1 MFKNFFYIF
10 TLFFFF
16 NFSHAEIIEKIEI
29 TGNDRVSDSTIKVY
43 GEIDLNQ
50 KNDLDQNDLNLIIK
64 KLYDTD
70 FFEDI
75 QAIIEN
81 NILKIKVAEYKIIND
96 LVIEGEKANK
106 IKDFIKENI
115 YSRPNA
121 SFIKNRVNND
131 INTIKEIYSTLGFNF
146 TDIEADVVSIDDR
159 RLNLIFSISKGNR
172 TKISKINFIGE
183 KKFKDRRLKDI
194 IVSEEAKFWKVLTK
208 NVYLNFENINL
219 DKRLLTNYYKSSGY
233 YDVQILSE
241 NAEIDKVNNSIE
253 ITYTINAGQRY
264 IINKIETKVDPVL
277 NKEIFLAMRGEY
289 EELIGQYYSPFKIKR
304 LLTSLDALIANQ
316 DLQFI
321 EHSVSETIEDDK
333 ISIKINIFEGS
344 KELIERIDIVG
355 NTITEEGVIR
365 GDLLVDEGDPM
376 NNLKLSKSISRL
388 KARNI
393 FAKVN
398 SKVSEGSSSS
408 LKKVKISVEEKPT
421 GEISAGAGVGTTGGL
436 FGFNISE
443 NNWLGRGVKLSTSI
457 QVDEESFRGGIDYAN
472 PNYNFSNNLLGFNI
486 SSEKTDKPDSGY
498 ENSIYS
504 AGIRTR
510 FEQYKDIY
518 LSPSL
523 NLSHDDLRVM
533 DNASASLKKQAG
545 SYTDLMFNYGLQS
558 DKRDRAF
565 QPTSGYSAFFGQ
577 GIPLFSDAAYLQNTL
592 SFSNY
597 TEITPN
603 IIGAVKFFSTFVDG
617 INEDVRLSKRVT
629 LPSSKMRGFA
639 RNKIGPKDGNDH
651 IGGNRAVALN
661 IEAALPNFLPQAS
674 NTDIALFLDA
684 GNVWGVDYDSSIDE
698 SNKLRSSFGL
708 AASYLSPIGPLSFT
722 FSQDLSKASTD
733 STESFNF
740 SLGTTF

>member
-1 MFKNFFYIF
+1 MIKKIFYIF
-10 TLFFFF
+10 IFFSYSILA
-16 NFSHAEIIEKIEI
+16 NAEIVEKIEI
-29 TGNDRVSDSTIKVY
+29 SGNDRVSESTIKVY
-43 GEIDLNQ
+43 GEIDLKK
-50 KNDLDQNDLNLIIK
+50 KNNLDQNDLNLIIK
-64 KLYDTD
+64 KLYETD

-75 QAIIEN
+75 QAVIEN
-81 NILKIKVAEYKIIND
+81 NILKLKLVEYKIIND
-96 LVIEGEKANK
+96 LIIEGEKAKK
-106 IKDFIKENI
+106 IREFITDNI
-115 YSRPNA
+115 YSRPNS
-121 SFIKNRVNND
+121 SFIKSKINND
-131 INTIKEIYSTLGFNF
+131 TNIIKEIYSSLGFNF
-146 TDIEADVVSIDDR
+146 TEVDANTVTIDNR
-159 RLNLIFSISKGNR
+159 RVNLIFSIEKGDR
-172 TKISKINFIGE
+172 TKISKINFIGD
-183 KKFKDRRLKDI
+183 KKIKDRRLRDI
-194 IVSEEAKFWKVLTK
+194 IVSEESKFWKFLTK
-208 NVYLNFENINL
+208 NVYLNFDNINL

-241 NAEIDKVNNSIE
+241 NAEINKDENSIE
-253 ITYTINAGQRY
+253 ITYSINAGKRY
-264 IINKIETKVDPVL
+264 IINKIETDVDPVL
-277 NKEIFLAMRGEY
+277 NKEVFLQLKKDY
-289 EELIGQYYSPFKIKR
+289 ENLIGQYYSPFKIKKV
-304 LLTSLDALIANQ
+304 LSSLDSLIASQ

-321 EHSVSETIEDDK
+321 EHSVSETIDK
-333 ISIKINIFEGS
+333 DNISIKIKIFEGS

-376 NNLKLSKSISRL
+376 NILKLNKSISKL
-388 KARNI
+388 KSRNI
-393 FAKVN
+393 FAKID
-398 SKVSEGSSSS
+398 SKVEDGSSDA
-408 LKKVKISVEEKPT
+408 LKKVRISVEEKPT

-443 NNWLGRGVKLSTSI
+443 NNWLGKGVRLGTSVQI
-457 QVDEESFRGGIDYAN
+457 DEESFRGGIDYAN

-523 NLSHDDLRVM
+523 NLSYDDLRVM

-545 SYTDLMFNYGLQS
+545 TYSDLMFNYGLQS

-617 INEDVRLSKRVT
+617 IDEDVRLSKRVN

-674 NTDIALFLDA
+674 NTDIALFLDT

-698 SNKLRSSFGL
+698 SNKIRSSFGL

-733 STESFNF
+733 TTESFNF